1 MLLHRIHLNPRS
13 KDARRDLGDPYQLH
27 ATLCRAF
34 FPQETKCLPGSL
46 LWRQE
51 PETDSAGL
59 PRILAQCRSV
69 PDWSRLPHGWLK
81 HTDPGIDL
89 TQKLALDTLVA
100 GQRFRF
106 RMRANPCKTVNGKR
120 QGIMNRDE
128 QIGWLERKAEQH
140 GFTLPEPVSTD
151 YFEFMEQP
159 TGHAYPNCRITQEQ
173 MLTGRKHDG
182 MVVRVYAALYQGQL
196 SVTDAVLFKQAL
208 TKGIGHGKM
217 MGLGLLSVV
226 PICE

>member
-59 PRILAQCRSV
+59 PRILIQSNSA
-69 PDWSRLPHGWLK
+69 PDWSCLPHGWFAY
-81 HTDPGIDL
+81 TEPGK
-89 TQKLALDTLVA
+89 KLALDTLAA

-106 RMRANPCKTVNGKR
+106 RLRANPCKTVNGKR

-140 GFTLPEPVSTD
+140 GFALCKPVSTD

-159 TGHAYPNCRITQEQ
+159 NGHAYPNCQITQEQ

-182 MVVRVYAALYQGQL
+182 MVIRIYAALFEGQL
-196 SVTDAVLFKQAL
+196 ELTDSEAFRQAL
-208 TKGIGHGKM
+208 ATGIGHGKV
-217 MGLGLLSVV
+217 MGLGLLSIAPVRV
-226 PICE
+226 